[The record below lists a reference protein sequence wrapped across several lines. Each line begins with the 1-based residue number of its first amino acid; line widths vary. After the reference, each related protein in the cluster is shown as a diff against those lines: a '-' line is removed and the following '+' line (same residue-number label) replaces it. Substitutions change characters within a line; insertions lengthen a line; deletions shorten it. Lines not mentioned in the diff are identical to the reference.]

1 VVLTEYVNSLCY
13 VKNEAHI
20 HRLLSVFA
28 LPSNVFCFSP
38 LKNLVPVMWRE
49 LDASDESILW
59 PLVLNS
65 ASFLDKYF
73 LDFFFSAN

>member
-1 VVLTEYVNSLCY
+1 
-13 VKNEAHI
+13 
-20 HRLLSVFA
+20 
-28 LPSNVFCFSP
+28 
-38 LKNLVPVMWRE
+38 MWRE